1 MTLVNNYG
9 AASTYVKV
17 ASTTLTA
24 TTSSITFA
32 NIPQGYTDLRV
43 VVSGNQYTS
52 ASYGDHVMRYNS
64 DSGSNYSNYG
74 MYSNT
79 TQGSSPVGNFYNT
92 NTTSLTLGK
101 MVDFNAGSNTWV
113 SHTAVD
119 ILSYSNTTAYK
130 TCLVSNSMI
139 QSGDYSFVG
148 RFVNTWRNTG
158 AITAIS
164 IHAITDPPFNVGV
177 TVNIYGIK
185 AALFPKATGGDVVVN
200 DGTYWYHAFRSTGTF
215 VPNSTLSCD
224 ALVIAGG
231 GSGGTAYGN
240 QAGGGGG
247 AGGYQL
253 FTSQSIS
260 TPQTVIVGAG
270 GAGVGTS
277 TLSAGVNG
285 SNSQFGSLTASVGGG
300 RGGSYSTAPGIGGSG
315 GGGGNQGS
323 NRTGAAATSGQ
334 GFAGGTGNVS
344 HNLGAG
350 GGGGAGAV
358 GSDGSTANGGNGGV
372 GKATEASWLYAT
384 GTGVSGYIAAGGGGT
399 KGADGSVNGTG
410 GSGGGGAG
418 NSNADGLYGTVNT
431 GSGGGG
437 AYGDVPYYTSGVG
450 GSGLIIV
457 RYPI

>member
-1 MTLVNNYG
+1 MAVTTNYG
-9 AASTYVKV
+9 AAPTYVKI
-17 ASTTLTA
+17 ASQ
-24 TTSSITFA
+24 TSGAVSSVTFS
-32 NIPQGYTDLRV
+32 NIPQGYTDLLLVCNAANNTGNGYLVQLQFNDDTSTNYSATRLHGNGSS
-43 VVSGNQYTS
+43 VSS
-52 ASYGDHVMRYNS
+52 LRE
-64 DSGSNYSNYG
+64 SGLPAAWLAWTTTVFSTVKIDILNYSNAATNKTSISRWGTPAYR
-74 MYSNT
+74 S
-79 TQGSSPVGNFYNT
+79 GSWVALWRSTAPI
-92 NTTSLTLGK
+92 TSIK
-101 MVDFNAGSNTWV
+101 
-113 SHTAVD
+113 
-119 ILSYSNTTAYK
+119 ILSESPSVFT
-130 TCLVSNSMI
+130 
-139 QSGDYSFVG
+139 SGSTF
-148 RFVNTWRNTG
+148 T
-158 AITAIS
+158 
-164 IHAITDPPFNVGV
+164 
-177 TVNIYGIK
+177 IYGIK

-200 DGTYWYHAFRSTGTF
+200 DGTYWYHAFRTTGAF

-260 TPQTVIVGAG
+260 TAQTVTVGAG

-300 RGGSYSTAPGIGGSG
+300 RGGSYSTAPAIGGSG

-323 NRTGAAATSGQ
+323 NTTGAAATSGQ
-334 GFAGGTGNVS
+334 GFAGGNGSTNP
-344 HNLGAG
+344 NAGAG
-350 GGGGAGAV
+350 GGGGAGAA
-358 GSDGSTANGGNGGV
+358 GSAFSAANGGNGGA
-372 GKATEASWLYAT
+372 GKTTEASWLYAT
-384 GTGVSGYIAAGGGGT
+384 GTGVSGYIAGGGGGT
-399 KGADGSVNGTG
+399 KGADGSANGTG

-418 NSNADGLYGTVNT
+418 NSNADGFYGTVNT

-450 GSGLIIV
+450 GSGLVIV

>member
-1 MTLVNNYG
+1 MAVTTNYG
-9 AASTYVKV
+9 AAPTYVKIASQTV
-17 ASTTLTA
+17 ASA
-24 TTSSITFA
+24 SSTVTFS
-32 NIPQGYTDLRV
+32 NIPQGYTDLIIFANPIATA
-43 VVSGNQYTS
+43 GNYDF
-52 ASYGDHVMRYNS
+52 AVRYNE
-64 DSGSNYSNYG
+64 DSGSNYSWTAIAFNSDNSASPYASRG
-74 MYSNT
+74 SNT
-79 TQGSSPVGNFYNT
+79 TSIATNT
-92 NTTSLTLGK
+92 NIAT
-101 MVDFNAGSNTWV
+101 VNPYPINFQIQN
-113 SHTAVD
+113 
-119 ILSYSNTTAYK
+119 YSNSTTYK
-130 TCLVSNSMI
+130 SSISKIARETYATSI
-139 QSGDYSFVG
+139 TTGI
-148 RFVNTWRNTG
+148 WRNTAPITSVTFVLTGGGSTTFKAG
-158 AITAIS
+158 AS
-164 IHAITDPPFNVGV
+164 FNL
-177 TVNIYGIK
+177 YGIK
-185 AALFPKATGGDVVVN
+185 AALFPKATGGDVIVQN
-200 DGTYWYHAFRSTGTF
+200 GQYWYHAFRSTGAF
-215 VPNSTLSCD
+215 VPNLTLSCD

-260 TPQTVIVGAG
+260 TAQTVTVGAG

-277 TLSAGVNG
+277 TLSAGSNG

-358 GSDGSTANGGNGGV
+358 GSDGSTVNGGNGGA
-372 GKATEASWLYAT
+372 GKTTEASWLYAT
-384 GTGVSGYIAAGGGGT
+384 GTGVSGYIAGGGGGT

-418 NSNADGLYGTVNT
+418 NSNADGFYGTVNT

-450 GSGLIIV
+450 GSGIVIV